1 MTAVVLLA
9 VHNLEA
15 VAAAVLPKQVIPM
28 VVDKVVMAQPLQL
41 PEVQ

>member
-9 VHNLEA
+9 VHNLEEE
-15 VAAAVLPKQVIPM
+15 AAAVLPKQVIPM
-28 VVDKVVMAQPLQL
+28 AVDKVVMAHPLQL